1 MTGKNKISRQ
11 EITGMSEQTKGAISI
26 IPLLLGSILLMAVGF
41 GFISSNNVLLVGI
54 LCFIVSALIGGIFK
68 KTT

>member
-1 MTGKNKISRQ
+1 
-11 EITGMSEQTKGAISI
+11 MSEQTKDAISI
-26 IPLLLGSILLMAVGF
+26 VPLLLGSILLIAVGF

-54 LCFIVSALIGGIFK
+54 FCFIVSALIGRIFK

>member
-1 MTGKNKISRQ
+1 
-11 EITGMSEQTKGAISI
+11 MSEQTKDAISI

-54 LCFIVSALIGGIFK
+54 LCFIVSALIGGVFK